1 MSYNLNNKYFGQLS
15 GNTATRI
22 SAGSNGT
29 GSGIKGVLSQE
40 ETYDWISA
48 NGSNNEFTVNKESII
63 FGFVASTNSGNDLY
77 HRYKAIGSNLTI
89 THGAMTNAEGAG
101 TASKIDEDILAVC
114 SANGTFSIECTGK
127 YNIGYFCDE
136 GTRIFVLRNK

>member
-1 MSYNLNNKYFGQLS
+1 MTYTLDNKYFGQLS
-15 GNTATRI
+15 GSSSTSI
-22 SAGSNGT
+22 LVGSNGV
-29 GSGIKGVLSQE
+29 GSGIKGVLTQE
-40 ETYDWISA
+40 DTYDWISA

-63 FGFVASTNSGNDLY
+63 FGFVASRNSGSDLY

-89 THGAMTNAEGAG
+89 THGAMTNAEAAG

-127 YNIGYFCDE
+127 HNNGYFCDDE
-136 GTRIFVLRNK
+136 TRIFILRNK